1 MKKVINEELR
11 KGYLN
16 ENYHYFHLSDK
27 AGQELD
33 FHFHE
38 FDKLVLLIA
47 GKVEYTV
54 EGKTYELK
62 PWDVV
67 YVKHHMLHKAVI
79 DKSVEYER
87 VIIYLDRNYFGRL
100 MPDAELFSCF
110 ELSDR
115 NALYCA
121 SLNKDQQ
128 EQIKIS
134 LNIFEENNKKNLHD
148 AELMKDTAI
157 MQILTAANR
166 AYLSGSLQK
175 SAEAPV
181 YSEKI
186 ASTLTFIGEHL
197 AEDLSVENIADRV
210 YLSKAHFMRIFKAE
224 TGQTLHS
231 YIRQKRLLKAAS
243 LIRHG
248 MSASDAAI
256 ESGFS
261 DYSSFHRAFKESF
274 GVSPKEMK

>member
-1 MKKVINEELR
+1 MKQTINEELR

-16 ENYHYFHLSDK
+16 ENYHYFHLRDT

-38 FDKLVLLIA
+38 FDKLVLLIS

-54 EGKTYELK
+54 EGKTYEMK

-67 YVKHHMLHKAVI
+67 YVKHHMIHKAVI
-79 DKSVEYER
+79 DRSINYER

-100 MPDAELFSCF
+100 MPDAGLFSCF
-110 ELSDR
+110 ELSDK
-115 NALYCA
+115 NSMHCV
-121 SLNKDQQ
+121 SLNKAQQ
-128 EQIKIS
+128 DQIKAFME
-134 LNIFEENNKKNLHD
+134 IFEDNNKKKLHD
-148 AELMKDTAI
+148 GELMKDTAI

-166 AYLSGSLQK
+166 AYLSNSQQK
-175 SAEAPV
+175 AAEAPV

-186 ASTLTFIGEHL
+186 TSTLTYIGEHL
-197 AEDLSVENIADRV
+197 SDDLSVEGIADRV
-210 YLSKAHFMRIFKAE
+210 YLSKAHFMRMFKTE
-224 TGQTLHS
+224 TGQTVHS

-243 LIRHG
+243 MIRHG
-248 MSASDAAI
+248 ESASDAALK
-256 ESGFS
+256 SGFS

-274 GVSPKEMK
+274 GVSPKDMK